1 MNVFFFFKSLVMSG
15 DDSSHRENLKLQKPE
30 DDQRNQKPLQ
40 PFPHIQVNSSKLL
53 AYCYHCNFKRN

>member
-1 MNVFFFFKSLVMSG
+1 MSG